1 MKRISLNSTMMLVAI
16 VSIAFMPHAFA
27 QEWAGLRNRMIETTY
42 VLPRNPANMPTYL
55 IFKDQQVLEELSA
68 FLSPLRLPTKLAIKT
83 KECGFIN
90 LYYAHDEGVVLC
102 YEFSRALWRLVSDI
116 RTPKGFTRRDVFV
129 GTFVLVTLHEVGHAV
144 FDLLKVPVLG
154 RQEDAADQVA
164 ALIMLNFGEEF
175 AHRNVS
181 GAARF
186 FRALDRPMSRTAYS
200 DEHGSAAQRFYNILC
215 VAYGG
220 QPEAFKDIAGILP
233 KARAAHCGREY
244 QQVEFAFAKTI
255 WPNVDEELFKKVKLI
270 KWASWQGE
278 IEKTGDLA
286 RILSFLP
293 VVVAWGAVMAFLIAK
308 VSSSVRELFRQMT
321 TFGPAAFRGRLGRI
335 HWWAYTLTAILLAN
349 ALSFA
354 LGFFEVDFASPQPL
368 RVVHSLLVWTILI
381 VQWYW
386 HAVFVTKRLHDRNKY
401 GWLAI
406 FWLAPWA
413 LAALISAFPDLA
425 EAPFLVG
432 SLVLSTLPWVWIF
445 IEIAFRRGTQGPN
458 RFGPEI
464 QYDVVPQVASPVQ
477 V

>member
-1 MKRISLNSTMMLVAI
+1 
-16 VSIAFMPHAFA
+16 
-27 QEWAGLRNRMIETTY
+27 
-42 VLPRNPANMPTYL
+42 
-55 IFKDQQVLEELSA
+55 
-68 FLSPLRLPTKLAIKT
+68 
-83 KECGFIN
+83 
-90 LYYAHDEGVVLC
+90 
-102 YEFSRALWRLVSDI
+102 
-116 RTPKGFTRRDVFV
+116 
-129 GTFVLVTLHEVGHAV
+129 
-144 FDLLKVPVLG
+144 
-154 RQEDAADQVA
+154 
-164 ALIMLNFGEEF
+164 
-175 AHRNVS
+175 
-181 GAARF
+181 
-186 FRALDRPMSRTAYS
+186 
-200 DEHGSAAQRFYNILC
+200 
-215 VAYGG
+215 
-220 QPEAFKDIAGILP
+220 
-233 KARAAHCGREY
+233 
-244 QQVEFAFAKTI
+244 VEFAFAKTI

-321 TFGPAAFRGRLGRI
+321 TFGPAAFRGRLDRI